1 MGEYEAV
8 KVRRTSAPLP
18 SRDVGSNHVGCPCPP
33 PVFVRRPLPEYFRTK
48 EDSAGRKKLSDHARW
63 EYS

>member
-1 MGEYEAV
+1 MMVFFLQTMGEYEEV

-18 SRDVGSNHVGCPCPP
+18 SRDTGCPCPP

-48 EDSAGRKKLSDHARW
+48 EDNNRRKKLVDDDR
-63 EYS
+63 

>member
-18 SRDVGSNHVGCPCPP
+18 SREGVINHMGCPCPP
-33 PVFVRRPLPEYFRTK
+33 PVFVRRPLPEYFRIR
-48 EDSAGRKKLSDHARW
+48 EDNTGRKKLLDDAR
-63 EYS
+63 